1 MPGPRLNTLLKA
13 LAQIAAEPRPCS
25 CQFQREQGH
34 LAALGYIELG
44 AGETGHRRLVVTSY
58 GHERLAQEPAA

>member
-1 MPGPRLNTLLKA
+1 MASPRINTLLKA
-13 LAQIAAEPRPCS
+13 LAQIAKEPRPCS

-44 AGETGHRRLVVTSY
+44 AGETGHRKLIVTEA
-58 GHERLAQEPAA
+58 GHERIALAAIA

>member
-1 MPGPRLNTLLKA
+1 MAVQVNTLLKA
-13 LAQIAAEPRPCS
+13 LRQIAAEPRPCS

-44 AGETGHRRLVVTSY
+44 TGETGHRRLIVTQD
-58 GHERLAQEPAA
+58 GHDRLALEAAA